1 VHIIAIIT
9 ILASHINTIAQYSIP
24 PHLLYFL
31 VGKNKRNERS
41 YCYFLR
47 ITRYAAKSITAIAKI
62 ASNPGGVGV
71 EGGVGVGGH
80 IFLILNGC
88 VSEIG

>member
-1 VHIIAIIT
+1 MKKMKE
-9 ILASHINTIAQYSIP
+9 L
-24 PHLLYFL
+24 
-31 VGKNKRNERS
+31 

-71 EGGVGVGGH
+71 VGGGVGVGGH
-80 IFLILNGC
+80 FFLILNGC

>member
-1 VHIIAIIT
+1 MK
-9 ILASHINTIAQYSIP
+9 L
-24 PHLLYFL
+24 
-31 VGKNKRNERS
+31 

-47 ITRYAAKSITAIAKI
+47 ITRYAIKSITAIAKI

-71 EGGVGVGGH
+71 EGGVGVSGH
-80 IFLILNGC
+80 VFLILNGC